1 MSRHRA
7 LLLDAFGTL
16 ITVDQPAE
24 RLRASLAARLGTEIA
39 PERAEMAMRAEMRHY
54 QENCLQ
60 ASDAES
66 LAKLRREC
74 AAIVMD
80 RCGVKA
86 PEEPALAVLSDAV
99 VIRAY
104 DDAPPALEMARRR
117 GLATAVVSNGD
128 CSMPSL
134 LERAGLH
141 VDVVVDSATAGAAKP
156 DPVIFRRALHLLDV
170 AAAEALHVGDH
181 EEIDGD
187 GARAAGIDV
196 VIIDRS
202 GNGGPGR
209 IASLAEL
216 DSVIS

>member
-16 ITVDQPAE
+16 ITVDRPAE
-24 RLRASLAARLGTEIA
+24 RLLASLAARLGVEIA
-39 PERAEMAMRAEMRHY
+39 PEQAEAAMRAEMAHY
-54 QENCLQ
+54 QANCRRV
-60 ASDAES
+60 ADAAS
-66 LAKLRREC
+66 LAELRREC
-74 AAIVMD
+74 AAVVMD
-80 RCGVKA
+80 RCGV
-86 PEEPALAVLSDAV
+86 ETQEGSALAVLSDVV

-128 CSMPSL
+128 WSMPAL
-134 LERAGLH
+134 LELVGLR
-141 VDVVVDSATAGAAKP
+141 VDVVVDSATAGVAKP
-156 DPVIFRRALHLLDV
+156 DPAIFQRALHLLDV
-170 AAAEALHVGDH
+170 APAEALHVGDH
-181 EEIDGD
+181 EELDGV

-202 GNGGPGR
+202 GSGGQGR

-216 DSVIS
+216 GTAIL